1 METTAA
7 DFNSVSGF
15 MSLIFYIET
24 ILAYQQRQANK
35 FLCLPI
41 IFFLQYNIPVSR
53 TMRTKLFTQIFHSH
67 SDIHLFIYFVSHKST
82 ISDLKYNMK
91 STVGNFELVSLKT
104 KEKSILLHIIALSFY
119 FQILYNTSVILS
131 EKWIAQ
137 MQRHYLSKCYCKWWN
152 VWGTYK
158 KQIFENPFHSSMN
171 FSRIKLLWCVFL
183 CKKHETFC

>member
-53 TMRTKLFTQIFHSH
+53 TMRTKLFTEIFHSH
-67 SDIHLFIYFVSHKST
+67 SDIHLLIY
-82 ISDLKYNMK
+82 
-91 STVGNFELVSLKT
+91 KT
-104 KEKSILLHIIALSFY
+104 DNWLDHLIL
-119 FQILYNTSVILS
+119 
-131 EKWIAQ
+131 
-137 MQRHYLSKCYCKWWN
+137 
-152 VWGTYK
+152 G
-158 KQIFENPFHSSMN
+158 
-171 FSRIKLLWCVFL
+171 
-183 CKKHETFC
+183 

>member
-53 TMRTKLFTQIFHSH
+53 TMRTKLFTEIFHSH
-67 SDIHLFIYFVSHKST
+67 SDIHLFIYFVSWKDT
-82 ISDLKYNMK
+82 ISELKYNMK
-91 STVGNFELVSLKT
+91 SMVRNFKLVSLKT
-104 KEKSILLHIIALSFY
+104 KENLFYIILCLFRL
-119 FQILYNTSVILS
+119 ILYNTSVIWS
-131 EKWIAQ
+131 KKWIAQ
-137 MQRHYLSKCYCKWWN
+137 VQRHYLPTCYPKWWN
-152 VWGTYK
+152 FSLPMRK
-158 KQIFENPFHSSMN
+158 KCTKPFSFFN
-171 FSRIKLLWCVFL
+171 EFFANKTFLVCFSL
-183 CKKHETFC
+183 

>member
-104 KEKSILLHIIALSFY
+104 KENSILLHIIALS
-119 FQILYNTSVILS
+119 ISVILS

-137 MQRHYLSKCYCKWWN
+137 MQRHYLPTCYCKWWN
-152 VWGTYK
+152 VWGTYE
-158 KQIFENPFHSSMN
+158 KQMFETLFILQWIFRE
-171 FSRIKLLWCVFL
+171 
-183 CKKHETFC
+183 

>member
-53 TMRTKLFTQIFHSH
+53 TMRTKLFTEIFHSH
-67 SDIHLFIYFVSHKST
+67 SDIHLFIYFVSWKDT
-82 ISDLKYNMK
+82 ISELKYNMK
-91 STVGNFELVSLKT
+91 SMVRNFKLVSLKT
-104 KEKSILLHIIALSFY
+104 KENLFYIILCLFRFIIQVSYEVKNGLHNCRYTIYQHVIPNDGT
-119 FQILYNTSVILS
+119 FQ
-131 EKWIAQ
+131 
-137 MQRHYLSKCYCKWWN
+137 YLWETN
-152 VWGTYK
+152 VR
-158 KQIFENPFHSSMN
+158 NPFHSSMN
-171 FSRIKLLWCVFL
+171 FSRIKLFWCVFL
-183 CKKHETFC
+183 CKKHKSFC

>member
-1 METTAA
+1 
-7 DFNSVSGF
+7 

-53 TMRTKLFTQIFHSH
+53 TMRTKLFTQIVHSH
-67 SDIHLFIYFVSHKST
+67 SDIHLFIHFVSWKDT

-91 STVGNFELVSLKT
+91 SMVGNFELVSLKT
-104 KEKSILLHIIALSFY
+104 KEKSILLHIITLSIKFGMPTLANG
-119 FQILYNTSVILS
+119 FSVLQILYNTSFILS

-137 MQRHYLSKCYCKWWN
+137 KQRHYLPTWFCKWWS
-152 VWGTYK
+152 VWATYK
-158 KQIFENPFHSSMN
+158 RHISENPFHSSMN

-183 CKKHETFC
+183 CKKDKSFC

>member
-53 TMRTKLFTQIFHSH
+53 TMRTKLFTEIFHSH
-67 SDIHLFIYFVSHKST
+67 SDIHLFIYFVSWKDN
-82 ISDLKYNMK
+82 ISELKYNMK
-91 STVGNFELVSLKT
+91 SMVRNFKLVSLKT
-104 KEKSILLHIIALSFY
+104 KENLVYIILCLFRLSK
-119 FQILYNTSVILS
+119 
-131 EKWIAQ
+131 KWIAQ
-137 MQRHYLSKCYCKWWN
+137 MQIHYLPKCYPKWWN
-152 VWGTYK
+152 FWVPMRNK
-158 KQIFENPFHSSMN
+158 CSKPFSFFN
-171 FSRIKLLWCVFL
+171 EFFANKTFLVCFSL
-183 CKKHETFC
+183 

>member
-1 METTAA
+1 MFYVQKCLQIVSKSESYYRFVGRRIQKISFIHVNVNKTNSNLMETTAA

-104 KEKSILLHIIALSFY
+104 KEKSILLHIIALSF
-119 FQILYNTSVILS
+119 
-131 EKWIAQ
+131 
-137 MQRHYLSKCYCKWWN
+137 
-152 VWGTYK
+152 
-158 KQIFENPFHSSMN
+158 N
-171 FSRIKLLWCVFL
+171 FV
-183 CKKHETFC
+183 

>member
-53 TMRTKLFTQIFHSH
+53 TMRTKLFTEIFHSH
-67 SDIHLFIYFVSHKST
+67 SDIHLFIYFVSWKDT
-82 ISDLKYNMK
+82 ISELKYNMK
-91 STVGNFELVSLKT
+91 SMVRNFKLVSLKT
-104 KEKSILLHIIALSFY
+104 KENLFYIILCLFR
-119 FQILYNTSVILS
+119 FTNVIWS
-131 EKWIAQ
+131 KKWIAQ
-137 MQRHYLSKCYCKWWN
+137 MQIHYLPTCYPKWWN
-152 VWGTYK
+152 
-158 KQIFENPFHSSMN
+158 
-171 FSRIKLLWCVFL
+171 FL
-183 CKKHETFC
+183 VPMLQCFFI

>member
-53 TMRTKLFTQIFHSH
+53 TMRTKLFTEIFHSH
-67 SDIHLFIYFVSHKST
+67 SDIHLFIYFVSWKDT
-82 ISDLKYNMK
+82 ISELKYNMK
-91 STVGNFELVSLKT
+91 SMVKNFKLVSWKT
-104 KEKSILLHIIALSFY
+104 KENITASVYFKS
-119 FQILYNTSVILS
+119 LYNTNVIWS
-131 EKWIAQ
+131 KKWIAQ
-137 MQRHYLSKCYCKWWN
+137 MQKHYLPTSYCKWWN
-152 VWGTYK
+152 VWGTYE
-158 KQIFENPFHSSMN
+158 KQMFETLSILQWI
-171 FSRIKLLWCVFL
+171 SR
-183 CKKHETFC
+183 E